1 MFHLVTQKL
10 PIIFNPSFKIMPY
23 LLFLAYMLFLSY
35 FTFLRPSTLLV
46 EVGSN
51 LLVWL
56 SF

>member
-35 FTFLRPSTLLV
+35 LTFLRPSTLLV

-51 LLVWL
+51 LPVWL